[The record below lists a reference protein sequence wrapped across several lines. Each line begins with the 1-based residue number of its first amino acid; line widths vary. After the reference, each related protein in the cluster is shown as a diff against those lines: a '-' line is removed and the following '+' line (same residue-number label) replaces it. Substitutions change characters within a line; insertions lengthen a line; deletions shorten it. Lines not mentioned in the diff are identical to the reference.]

1 MGVSDLSCERTRK
14 NRDPKKEKGGSYRSK
29 IYRYTDDTRVTYLFG
44 VETRRNQGSNDDQG
58 NNGLDHGRGSVRHLD
73 YLCSLSSLES
83 DTNEGFKK
91 CSEQVRDIMP
101 FSA

>member
-1 MGVSDLSCERTRK
+1 VGVSDLSCERTRQ
-14 NRDPKKEKGGSYRSK
+14 NRDPKKEKGGSYRS
-29 IYRYTDDTRVTYLFG
+29 IPMTRVTYLFG
-44 VETRRNQGSNDDQG
+44 VETRRNQGSNDDQS